1 MILTNPISSSEVGT
15 LWLTYQEKT
24 LILRILEYFIEKAD
38 DQQAKN
44 IMGGLWQDLNY
55 YILEIEQIFHDQGI
69 VCPVGFK
76 KEDVNLEA
84 PKLYE
89 NGFDI
94 MFVRILKEISMGMYT
109 INMNMAYNN
118 KVIQIFESL
127 TAVTQKVY
135 KLCTLYLL
143 EKGFL
148 TLPPKVALPKTTEFI
163 ESKRYME
170 GFNPFHDKRPLND
183 IEIGILHH
191 AIETNNIGMH
201 LIAGFAQ
208 CAENKEVCKHFL
220 KGKELANKQIQ
231 MMQDF
236 LLDSDVQFSV
246 TSGNTITTS
255 SIAPFSDKL
264 MMFCIYLLNGYG
276 IVGSSFGTFFSLR
289 NDISMKTLLL
299 SKDVYFYAQEGIE
312 IMIKHRWFEEPPQM
326 ENRKGI
332 YKSNLE

>member
-1 MILTNPISSSEVGT
+1 M
-15 LWLTYQEKT
+15 Q
-24 LILRILEYFIEKAD
+24 
-38 DQQAKN
+38 
-44 IMGGLWQDLNY
+44 
-55 YILEIEQIFHDQGI
+55 
-69 VCPVGFK
+69 
-76 KEDVNLEA
+76 
-84 PKLYE
+84 
-89 NGFDI
+89 
-94 MFVRILKEISMGMYT
+94 
-109 INMNMAYNN
+109 
-118 KVIQIFESL
+118 
-127 TAVTQKVY
+127 
-135 KLCTLYLL
+135 
-143 EKGFL
+143 
-148 TLPPKVALPKTTEFI
+148 
-163 ESKRYME
+163 
-170 GFNPFHDKRPLND
+170 
-183 IEIGILHH
+183 
-191 AIETNNIGMH
+191 

-255 SIAPFSDKL
+255 SIPPFSDKL